1 MKVSVI
7 GSSSKGNG
15 YLLHSNNEALIIECG
30 VRFAEVKKLLNYN
43 TSIIAGCLVTHE
55 HGDHAKYV
63 SEYSNNG
70 FPLMM
75 SEGTLSVL
83 KKVNASSITT
93 CKEKTMFKV
102 GGFSIIPFKLQH
114 DCVEPFGYLIKHN
127 DIGVLLF
134 ATDTYFL
141 PNRFPNVNH
150 MLIECNYRQ
159 DILERNLQNGRL
171 SVHLY
176 KRTLYSHMS
185 YATCIDTIKTS
196 ISPCLTTIMLI
207 HLSDANS
214 SSEEFR
220 NGIEKEFAVP
230 TFVAEK
236 GLSLEL
242 GLFTN

>member
-1 MKVSVI
+1 MKISVI

-15 YLLHSNNEALIIECG
+15 YLLHSDNEALIIECG
-30 VRFAEVKKLLNYN
+30 VRFAEVKKLLDYN

-63 SEYSNNG
+63 SEYTDNG
-70 FPLMM
+70 FPLIM

-83 KKVNASSITT
+83 KKVNAASITT
-93 CKEKTMFKV
+93 CKEKRMFNV
-102 GGFSIIPFKLQH
+102 GNFSIIPFKLQH
-114 DCVEPFGYLIKHN
+114 DCVEPFGYLIKHK

-150 MLIECNYRQ
+150 VLIECNYRQ

-171 SVHLY
+171 SSHLY

-185 YATCIDTIKTS
+185 YATCVETIKTS
-196 ISPCLTTIMLI
+196 ASSNLKTIMLI

-214 SSEEFR
+214 SAEEFKR
-220 NGIEKEFAVP
+220 GIEKEFGIP

-236 GLSLEL
+236 GVSIEL
-242 GLFTN
+242 GLF